1 LREAIQPHGTANMH
15 FLLRL
20 TCFVLIGVSA
30 QAEDRLPTIPPAQ
43 YSPEQKQAAAEFEAA
58 RKVPVFGPFEP
69 LMYSPAVMS
78 QARAM
83 GDYLRYKSAI
93 GNTLSE
99 LAILLTAREWTQ
111 DFEWSVHYPIALKA
125 GIRQDIADAIAEG
138 RRPATLSAD
147 EEIVYDYSIELL
159 KNKQVSNLTFERAKT
174 RFGAKGVVDMT
185 GIVGYYTFL
194 AMQLNAAQYPPAKDA
209 KKLPRMP
216 P

>member
-1 LREAIQPHGTANMH
+1 MH
-15 FLLRL
+15 VL
-20 TCFVLIGVSA
+20 CFSLACFALIGFSVR
-30 QAEDRLPTIPPAQ
+30 AEERLPTIPPAQ
-43 YSPEQKQAAAEFEAA
+43 YSAEQKQAAADFEAA

-111 DFEWSVHYPIALKA
+111 DYEWSVHYPIALKA
-125 GIRQDIADAIAEG
+125 GIRSEVADAIADG
-138 RRPATLSAD
+138 RRPAALSAD
-147 EEIVYDYSIELL
+147 EEIVYDYAMELL
-159 KNKQVSNLTFERAKT
+159 KNKQVSNATFERAKT

-194 AMQLNAAQYPPAKDA
+194 AMQLNAAQYAPAKDA
-209 KKLPRMP
+209 KKLPRLP

>member
-1 LREAIQPHGTANMH
+1 MH
-15 FLLRL
+15 FLQRL
-20 TCFVLIGVSA
+20 APCVLMGPCALIGVFA
-30 QAEDRLPTIPPAQ
+30 QADDRLPTIPPAQ
-43 YSPEQKQAAAEFEAA
+43 YSPEQKQAAAEFEAV

-125 GIRQDIADAIAEG
+125 GIRQDVADAIAEG
-138 RRPATLSAD
+138 RRPATLGAD
-147 EEIVYDYSIELL
+147 EEIVYDYAMELL

-174 RFGAKGVVDMT
+174 RFGARGVVDMT

-209 KKLPRMP
+209 KKLPRLP

>member
-1 LREAIQPHGTANMH
+1 MH

-20 TCFVLIGVSA
+20 ASLVLIGVAA

-99 LAILLTAREWTQ
+99 LAILVTAREWTQ

-125 GIRQDIADAIAEG
+125 GIRQDVADAIAEG

-147 EEIVYDYSIELL
+147 EEIVYGYAMELL

-209 KKLPRMP
+209 KKLPRLP